1 MRLLLIHSDYL
12 EYEAREK
19 AIPQAEDDLPLRGR
33 RDEVLVCF
41 VAVESSDEGVA
52 DRASSQIADVASKV
66 KAERIALY
74 PYAHLSSDLGPPDLA
89 ISVLRETES
98 LLKEKGYDVYRVP
111 FGWYKSFKLSCKGHA
126 LSELSRSVYPRREE
140 VVEKVESRYIIL
152 YPDGRE
158 VELDEGSEIEEE
170 SLRKVYL
177 GEVLGKWVGKEPPSI
192 KGMVRLELVDR
203 EPASDSGHFRFYP
216 KGLVVFRSIEEWS
229 RDFARSIG
237 AIEIETPIMY
247 DWSLPDIREQTISFQ
262 QRHYTV
268 TGGDSPRKFVLRFAG
283 DFGLFRMLSDFALSY
298 RQLPLRVFEF
308 SKSFRYEQ
316 SGELSGLRRLR
327 GFHMPDVHCFVKDL
341 EEGWEEYRYLYEK
354 YEDLAKSSDVEHCTV
369 FHSIEDFYRDNRDKI
384 LKLLE
389 YTGKPALV
397 ELLSER
403 RHYWVIKHEI
413 QGIDSVGSN
422 CQLSTVQLDL
432 EDAARYGITYIGED
446 GKQRGCVILHS
457 SIGSVER
464 WIYMFLEEAYKKQKP
479 YLPFWISPVQV
490 RLIPV
495 KPEYVEDC
503 KELADELGGRVDID
517 DRELTVGK
525 RIREAEKEWVNL
537 ILVIGEEERSGRYK
551 VRDREE
557 GRIKIMSRDEL
568 MREIKSKEGDYPK
581 VRSNFPLLMSR
592 RINFD

>member
-1 MRLLLIHSDYL
+1 MRLLLVHSDYL
-12 EYEAREK
+12 EYEAKEK
-19 AIPQAEDDLPLRGR
+19 AIPQAEEDLPLKGR
-33 RDEVLVCF
+33 EEEVLVCF
-41 VAVESSDEGVA
+41 VSVESSDEEVTL
-52 DRASSQIADVASKV
+52 RASSQIADVADSV
-66 KAERIALY
+66 KAKKIALY
-74 PYAHLSSDLGPPDLA
+74 PYAHLSSDLAPPDVAVPTLK
-89 ISVLRETES
+89 EMES
-98 LLKEKGYDVYRVP
+98 SLKEKGYDVYRVP

-126 LSELSRSVYPRREE
+126 LSELSRSVYSGREE

-158 VELDEGSEIEEE
+158 IELGENTQIEDQ
-170 SLRKVYL
+170 SLRSVYMS
-177 GEVLGKWVGKEPPSI
+177 EVLGKGAGKEPPSM

-216 KGLVVFRSIEEWS
+216 KGVVVFRSIEEWS

-237 AIEIETPIMY
+237 TIEVDTPIMY
-247 DWSLPDIREQTISFQ
+247 DWSLPDIREQTLSFR

-283 DFGLFRMLSDFALSY
+283 DFGLFRMLSKSSLSY
-298 RQLPLRVFEF
+298 RQLPLRVFEL

-341 EEGWEEYRYLYEK
+341 GEGWGEYRYLYEK
-354 YEDLAKSSDVEHCTV
+354 YEDLARSSGAEHCTV
-369 FHSIEDFYRDNRDKI
+369 FHAVEEFYRENKEKI
-384 LKLLE
+384 LELLR
-389 YTGKPALV
+389 YTGEPALV

-403 RHYWVIKHEI
+403 KHYWIIKHEI

-422 CQLSTVQLDL
+422 CQLCTVQLDL
-432 EDAARYGITYIGED
+432 EDAARYGITYMDED
-446 GKQRGCVILHS
+446 GKQKGCVILHS
-457 SIGSVER
+457 SIGSLER

-479 YLPFWISPVQV
+479 YLPFWVAPVQV

-503 KELADELGGRVDID
+503 RKIADGLKARADID
-517 DRELTVGK
+517 DRELTVSK

-537 ILVIGEEERSGRYK
+537 ILVIGEDERKGRFR

-557 GRIKIMSRDEL
+557 GGIRVM
-568 MREIKSKEGDYPK
+568 SKEELVEEIERRGKGYPI
-581 VRSNFPLLMSR
+581 VDSNYPALLSK